1 MFTKDILKDMDTDRA
16 PIRERF
22 VQMELE
28 MVDQMHRAGV
38 PFLAGT
44 DTAAGVHVFPGF
56 SLHEEIAFFVKAGF
70 TPMEALQ
77 TATRN
82 PAQFLGRLEDLGT
95 VEAGKI
101 ADLVLLEANPLDD
114 IHNTQEISAVVLVGR
129 FFSRKDLDE
138 MLQRVQAA
146 AAASK

>member
-1 MFTKDILKDMDTDRA
+1 MFTHDIIKDMDTDPL
-16 PIRERF
+16 PIRKRF

-28 MVDQMHRAGV
+28 MTLAMHRAGV

-44 DTAAGVHVFPGF
+44 DTAAGVHIFPGF
-56 SLHEEIAFFVKAGF
+56 SLHDEMALFVDAGL

-82 PAQFLGRLEDLGT
+82 PAQFMGRTSEMGT
-95 VEAGKI
+95 IEKDKI

-114 IHNTQEISAVVLVGR
+114 IHNTRKIHAVVLNGR
-129 FFSRKDLDE
+129 YLSRADLDE
-138 MLQRVQAA
+138 MLKQVEDA

>member
-1 MFTKDILKDMDTDRA
+1 LKEMDTDPA

-28 MVDQMHRAGV
+28 IVDQMHRAGV

-56 SLHEEIAFFVKAGF
+56 SLHEELAFFVQAGF
-70 TPMEALQ
+70 TPIEALQ

-82 PAQFLGRLEDLGT
+82 PAQFLGRLRDLGT

-101 ADLVLLEANPLDD
+101 ADLVLLDANPLDD
-114 IHNTQEISAVVLVGR
+114 IHNTRKINAVVLAGR
-129 FFSRKDLDE
+129 FFSRKELDE
-138 MLQRVQAA
+138 MLERVQAA
-146 AAASK
+146 AATSR

>member
-1 MFTKDILKDMDTDRA
+1 MFTKDILKEMDTDPA

-28 MVDQMHRAGV
+28 IVDQMHRAGV
-38 PFLAGT
+38 PFLTGT

-56 SLHEEIAFFVKAGF
+56 SVHEELAFFVKAGF

-82 PAQFLGRLEDLGT
+82 PAQFLGRLRDLGT

-101 ADLVLLEANPLDD
+101 ADLVLLDANPLDD
-114 IHNTQEISAVVLVGR
+114 IHNTQKIDAVVLAGR
-129 FFSRKDLDE
+129 LFSRKELDG
-138 MLQRVQAA
+138 MLRRVQVGAA
-146 AAASK
+146 GSK

>member
-1 MFTKDILKDMDTDRA
+1 MFTKDILKEMDTDPA

-28 MVDQMHRAGV
+28 IVDQMHRAGV
-38 PFLAGT
+38 PFLTGT

-56 SLHEEIAFFVKAGF
+56 SVHEELAFFVKAGF

-77 TATRN
+77 AATRN
-82 PAQFLGRLEDLGT
+82 PAQFLGRLRDLGT

-101 ADLVLLEANPLDD
+101 ADLVLLDANPLDD
-114 IHNTQEISAVVLVGR
+114 IHNTQKIDAVVLAGR
-129 FFSRKDLDE
+129 LFSRKELDG
-138 MLQRVQAA
+138 MLRRVQVGAA
-146 AAASK
+146 GSK